1 MTSTFSTNKTLEL
14 PGNGDYVNTWN
25 VPVNGDMSIIDA
37 AFGGTTSL
45 NATSGNATLSVA
57 QYRPLILNVTGAIT
71 ADVTY
76 TIPSGIGGQWVV
88 RNATTG
94 NHNIIIA
101 SAGAGVSAT
110 VSPLLVATVACDGT
124 NCYIVTASTAP
135 TGGGADLAFYLN
147 DITINT
153 NYTIPTGKNAGTFGP
168 VTIGGSVTVTIPSGS
183 TWNIV
188 GGVPQ

>member
-37 AFGGTTSL
+37 ALGGTTSL

-57 QYRPLILNVTGAIT
+57 QYRPLILNITGAIT

-76 TIPSGIGGQWVV
+76 TIPSGVGGQWVV

-94 NHNIIIA
+94 NHNIIIS

-124 NCYIVTASTAP
+124 NCYVVTASTAP
-135 TGGGADLAFYLN
+135 TGGGSDLAFYLN
-147 DITINT
+147 DITINI

-168 VTIGGSVTVTIPSGS
+168 VTVGSGVVVTVPVGS
-183 TWNIV
+183 YWSIV
-188 GGVPQ
+188 